1 MGLAILILG
10 LIVFLGAHTFVTARA
25 MRAAAMA
32 RLGNFYWL
40 LFALTSVAGVALIA
54 WGFGLYRRT
63 GWIDV
68 WYPPQ
73 ALRHVTIGLMLISV
87 ILVVAAYLPGHIK
100 QWTKHPMLAGVKI
113 WAFAHLLS
121 NGDLGSI
128 VLFGSFLAWAVY
140 ARIAVKR
147 REAAGEITNIRS
159 VDRGW
164 TNDAIAVVLGIFI
177 YLALGYTFHPALI
190 GVPVFGSGT

>member
-1 MGLAILILG
+1 MGLTILICG
-10 LIVFLGAHTFVTARA
+10 LVLFLGAHTFVTARPA
-25 MRAAAMA
+25 RSVALA
-32 RLGNFYWL
+32 RLGKFYWL
-40 LFALTSVAGVALIA
+40 LFALVSVAGVVLIS

-73 ALRHVTIGLMLISV
+73 AFRHITIGLMLISV
-87 ILVVAAYLPGHIK
+87 ILIVAAYLPGHIK
-100 QWTKHPMLAGVKI
+100 RWTKHPMLAGVKT

-128 VLFGSFLAWAVY
+128 LLFGSFLAWGVY

-147 REAAGEITNIRS
+147 REAAGEVTNIQS
-159 VDRGW
+159 VDNGW
-164 TNDAIAVVLGIFI
+164 TNDVIAVGLGIFI
-177 YLALGYTFHPALI
+177 YLALGYTFHPVLI
-190 GVPVFGSGT
+190 GVPVFGAH

>member
-32 RLGNFYWL
+32 RLGKFYWL
-40 LFALTSVAGVALIA
+40 LFALASVGGVALIA

-147 REAAGEITNIRS
+147 REAAGEITNIRG
-159 VDRGW
+159 VDRSW
-164 TNDAIAVVLGIFI
+164 TNDAIAVVLGICI